1 MKAKKKSLKIQIRYL
16 LVASINFV
24 YNFIPFFLRNIF
36 LKLINIKVGNKTY
49 IHRGVRF
56 FHIGK
61 VEIGNNSTI
70 NFSCF
75 LDNRVGIK
83 IGNNV
88 GIAHC
93 TKIYTLGH
101 DIDDPEFKS
110 IGKEVVIEDDVFI
123 FSNCMIMPGVTIGK
137 GAIVLTGAVVTKNV
151 EPFSVVGGSPAKKI
165 KMRNKEIEYKRDH
178 GYWFAS

>member
-1 MKAKKKSLKIQIRYL
+1 MKTKKKSLKLQVRYL
-16 LVASINFV
+16 LVAVINLV
-24 YNFIPFFLRNIF
+24 YNFIPFFLRNLF
-36 LKLINIKVGNKTY
+36 LKFIKIKVGKKTY

-61 VEIGNNSTI
+61 IKIGNNSTI
-70 NFSCF
+70 NFNCF
-75 LDNRVGIK
+75 LDNRVGIE

-93 TKIYTLGH
+93 TKIYSLGH
-101 DIDDPEFKS
+101 DIDDPEFKAF
-110 IGKEVVIEDDVFI
+110 GKEVVIEDNVFI
-123 FSNCMIMPGVTIGK
+123 FSNCLIMPGVTIGE

-151 EPFSVVGGSPAKKI
+151 LPFTVVGGSPAKKI
-165 KMRNKEIEYKRDH
+165 RMRSNEIKYKRDH